1 MQKTKRLQR
10 HKKVRKNIFGN
21 EERPRLVVFK
31 SAQHIYAQII
41 NDNKGVTLVADSDLK
56 IKEGN
61 KSVRATLVGENI
73 AKKAVQ
79 AKIKKV
85 VFDRGGFKYHGR
97 IVALA
102 DGARKGGL
110 EF

>member
-1 MQKTKRLQR
+1 MQKVKRLQR

-61 KSVRATLVGENI
+61 KSVRAALVGENI